1 MLFRSHKHASAIITE
16 WCDAVLFATKRF
28 TTRTEESGFG
38 RQRAIAAPVGA
49 AGGERIL
56 KTVGGPSC
64 VAKNRYRLKPEI
76 PLAWDAIVGGILGS
90 SNELS
95 NPVSV
100 PEGVSNL
107 G

>member
-1 MLFRSHKHASAIITE
+1 
-16 WCDAVLFATKRF
+16 
-28 TTRTEESGFG
+28 
-38 RQRAIAAPVGA
+38 
-49 AGGERIL
+49 
-56 KTVGGPSC
+56 